1 MIELDLEEFYV
12 QADFNTFKILV
23 AKVLVRLSNTLSSL
37 VQGVRQPRTPGCCC
51 LLALNTADCCSNPF
65 VFDPNNEDANPGSGA
80 LQGEL

>member
-1 MIELDLEEFYV
+1 
-12 QADFNTFKILV
+12 
-23 AKVLVRLSNTLSSL
+23 

-80 LQGEL
+80 LAAATEEVRTPKTRMGRRRGRAQFIALI